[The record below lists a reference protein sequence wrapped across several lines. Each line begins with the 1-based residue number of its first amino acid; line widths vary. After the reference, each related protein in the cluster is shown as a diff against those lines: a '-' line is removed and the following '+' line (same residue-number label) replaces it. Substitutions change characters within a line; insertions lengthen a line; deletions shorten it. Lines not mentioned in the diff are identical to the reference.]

1 MHILEASDHLD
12 QQPRAA
18 HYGPPAIPELQR
30 AGILEEVRRR
40 GLTLNTMC
48 WRRFGDHSY
57 IAGFDADVISDVDG
71 NDWRTT
77 CMPMQDLDQLMLDL
91 FLEKYNG
98 QVSWEHK
105 VTGLGQDENKAWVD
119 VETPQGNTKVEADY
133 IIGCDGAN
141 SQIRKSLF
149 GNEYPGFT
157 WDAQIVATNVSAVRI
172 PSLYSAMLTKV
183 RPTTISKRSLAGQ
196 MLISSFILS
205 ISM

>member
-1 MHILEASDHLD
+1 
-12 QQPRAA
+12 
-18 HYGPPAIPELQR
+18 
-30 AGILEEVRRR
+30 
-40 GLTLNTMC
+40 
-48 WRRFGDHSY
+48 
-57 IAGFDADVISDVDG
+57 
-71 NDWRTT
+71 
-77 CMPMQDLDQLMLDL
+77 MPMQDLDQLMLDL

-172 PSLYSAMLTKV
+172 PSLYSAMLTEV